1 MDTND
6 LPSLH
11 VEYLEQFREVGK
23 QIAKRVSDVLADC
36 QGEFETAERSTRS
49 DEIMDMDTQQSGH

>member
-23 QIAKRVSDVLADC
+23 QIAKRVSEVLADC
-36 QGEFETAERSTRS
+36 QGEFELVESSSRS
-49 DEIMDMDTQQSGH
+49 DEITDRDSQKSGH